1 MSAGSRFQPG
11 HAAGDP
17 AAGSYRPDGDFS
29 APTQTQG
36 NAPMI
41 FVTDMLERMAL
52 FYIVHIIYP
61 AIRMAEIFLGRSLL
75 DDDE

>member
-1 MSAGSRFQPG
+1 
-11 HAAGDP
+11 
-17 AAGSYRPDGDFS
+17 
-29 APTQTQG
+29 
-36 NAPMI
+36 MI
-41 FVTDMLERMAL
+41 FISDMLERMAL